1 MTTILISVGIVVA
14 VYLYLVDCWFSYIAV
29 MTLKKMR
36 DSGELANL
44 GRFAKVSAYAGL
56 GLALVK
62 DAILVLIFSIILW
75 TIPREFTLTAML
87 KRLKAGGGRRGA
99 AAAWLCDRL
108 LNQFDPSGPHC

>member
-1 MTTILISVGIVVA
+1 MKLLLITLLIAAG
-14 VYLYLVDCWFSYIAV
+14 LYLFMVECWFSYIAV

-75 TIPREFTLTAML
+75 TLPREFTLTAML

-99 AAAWLCDRL
+99 AAAWFCDRL

>member
-1 MTTILISVGIVVA
+1 MKLLLITLLIAAG
-14 VYLYLVDCWFSYIAV
+14 LYLFLVECWFSYIAV

-75 TIPREFTLTAML
+75 TLPREFTLTAML

>member
-1 MTTILISVGIVVA
+1 MKLLLITLLIAAG
-14 VYLYLVDCWFSYIAV
+14 LYLFMVECWFSYIAV
-29 MTLKKMR
+29 MRLKAMR
-36 DSGELANL
+36 DDGTLGRL
-44 GRFAKVSAYAGL
+44 GRFAKVSAYTGL

-62 DAILVLIFSIILW
+62 DAILVLIFSVLLW
-75 TIPREFTLTAML
+75 TLPREFTLTAML

>member
-1 MTTILISVGIVVA
+1 MKLMLITLLIAAGF
-14 VYLYLVDCWFSYIAV
+14 YLFMVECWFSYIAV
-29 MTLKKMR
+29 MRLKSMR
-36 DSGELANL
+36 DDGTIGKL

-75 TIPREFTLTAML
+75 TLPREFTLTAML
-87 KRLKAGGGRRGA
+87 KRLKAGGGRRAA

>member
-1 MTTILISVGIVVA
+1 MKLLLTPLLIAAG
-14 VYLYLVDCWFSYIAV
+14 LYLFMVECWFSYIAV

-108 LNQFDPSGPHC
+108 LNQFDLSGPHC